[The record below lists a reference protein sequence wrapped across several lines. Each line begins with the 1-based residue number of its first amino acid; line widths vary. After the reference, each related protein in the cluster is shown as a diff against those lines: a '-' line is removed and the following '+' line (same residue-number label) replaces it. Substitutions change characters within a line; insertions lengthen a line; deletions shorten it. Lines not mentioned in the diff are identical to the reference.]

1 VRYFRAQN
9 CLSKLLIFD
18 SLDENVQMKI
28 VKEMYERQVMAGD
41 ILIQEG
47 DSGLAASELYV
58 VKSGEFEILERRQV
72 QQTRGAFLWTSD
84 PLSFV
89 RAEG

>member
-1 VRYFRAQN
+1 MQK

-18 SLDENVQMKI
+18 SLDENVQTKI

-72 QQTRGAFLWTSD
+72 Q
-84 PLSFV
+84 
-89 RAEG
+89 